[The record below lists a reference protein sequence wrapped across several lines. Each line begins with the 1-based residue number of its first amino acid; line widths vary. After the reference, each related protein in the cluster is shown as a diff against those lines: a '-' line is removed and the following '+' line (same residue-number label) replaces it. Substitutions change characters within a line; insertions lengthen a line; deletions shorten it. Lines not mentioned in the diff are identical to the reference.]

1 MPIGE
6 EGKYIGMHIGRP
18 IGKSAPGSV
27 GKEKKGAVRVRPFL
41 FLPPTMGSRQCSRGK
56 GRPLGTTIQS

>member
-27 GKEKKGAVRVRPFL
+27 GKEKK
-41 FLPPTMGSRQCSRGK
+41 
-56 GRPLGTTIQS
+56 